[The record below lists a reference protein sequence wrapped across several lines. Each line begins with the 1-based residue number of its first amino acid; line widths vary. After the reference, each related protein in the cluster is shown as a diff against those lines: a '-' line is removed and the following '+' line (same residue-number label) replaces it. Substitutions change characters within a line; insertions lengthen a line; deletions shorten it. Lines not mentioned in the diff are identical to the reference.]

1 MDVNETTMFKMLKPL
16 LNEGEKSL
24 CPVFAMVN
32 KEVKRMTHKTSEY
45 AFITIT
51 SKARL
56 VLYRFDNSV
65 SRSESY
71 MLSTIIFGEAHEL
84 KATGIYA
91 YELSF
96 LDDNGKQQD
105 LNISVDPQ
113 PKGRAEELPNQ
124 NKYSKKMFDI
134 LRKILPEEV

>member
-1 MDVNETTMFKMLKPL
+1 MEVNEATMFKMLKPL
-16 LNEGEKSL
+16 LNEDEKSL

-51 SKARL
+51 TKARV
-56 VLYRFDNSV
+56 VLYRFDS
-65 SRSESY
+65 SISHSESF
-71 MLSTIIFGEAHEL
+71 MLSSVIFGEAHEL

-91 YELSF
+91 LELSY

-105 LNISVDPQ
+105 INISIEPQ
-113 PKGRAEELPNQ
+113 PKGRASDLPNQ
-124 NKYSKKMFDI
+124 SKYSKKMFDI
-134 LRKILPEEV
+134 IRKIFPENE